1 MFRIALCDDD
11 AVFLKQ
17 EREMTEK
24 FLRSKDIHF
33 EISEFSSGQAMIDE
47 NKIESY
53 DLILLDFEMVGMD
66 GFETAKR
73 IREKSEKTSIAFV
86 TVFFEFARE
95 GYRFDALR
103 YLVKQE
109 STFEKELQ
117 DCIQKAIR
125 VKENRRKNT
134 RVFDFVEGPL
144 TVDFENLIYVLSDK
158 HYLDFHVLDGENIR
172 IYKMRAKLAQIQA
185 ELDETHMFALAR
197 TGQILNLKYV
207 KVVDRKG
214 TIAIQVNNK
223 TLSIIK
229 LPESRKAEFMSAY
242 LRYYG
247 G

>member
-33 EISEFSSGQAMIDE
+33 EIAEFSSGQTIIDE

-73 IREKSEKTSIAFV
+73 IREKSERPCIAFV

-109 STFEKELQ
+109 NTFEKELQ
-117 DCIQKAIR
+117 DCIQKAIL
-125 VKENRRKNT
+125 VKENRQKNI
-134 RVFDFVEGPL
+134 RVFEFVEGKI
-144 TVDFENLIYVLSDK
+144 TVDIENLIYVLSNK
-158 HYLDFHVLDGENIR
+158 HYLDFHVLDGDDIR
-172 IYKMRAKLAQIQA
+172 IYKMRAKLAQIQL
-185 ELDETHMFALAR
+185 ELEETHMFAVAR
-197 TGQILNLKYV
+197 TGQMLNLKYV
-207 KVVDRKG
+207 KVLDRQG
-214 TIAIQVNNK
+214 TIAIQATNK

>member
-24 FLRSKDIHF
+24 YLRSKDIHF
-33 EISEFSSGQAMIDE
+33 EIAEFSSGQAMIDE

-53 DLILLDFEMVGMD
+53 DLILLDCEMDGMD

-134 RVFDFVEGPL
+134 RVFDFVDGKS
-144 TVDFENLIYVLSDK
+144 TVDIENLIYVLSDK
-158 HYLDFHVLDGENIR
+158 HYLYFHVLDEDDVKVL
-172 IYKMRAKLAQIQA
+172 KMRAKMTQILA
-185 ELDETHMFALAR
+185 ELDETHMFAVAR
-197 TGQILNLKYV
+197 TGQMLNLKYV
-207 KVVDRKG
+207 KVVDKKG
-214 TIAIQVNNK
+214 TVAIIVNK
-223 TLSIIK
+223 KPQIQIK
-229 LPESRKAEFMSAY
+229 LPESRRADFMSAY

>member
-33 EISEFSSGQAMIDE
+33 EIAEFSSGQTIIDE

-73 IREKSEKTSIAFV
+73 IREKSERTSIAFV

-109 STFEKELQ
+109 NTFEKELQ
-117 DCIQKAIR
+117 DCIQKAIL
-125 VKENRRKNT
+125 VKENRQKNI
-134 RVFDFVEGPL
+134 RVFEFVEGKI
-144 TVDFENLIYVLSDK
+144 TVDIENLIYVLSNK
-158 HYLDFHVLDGENIR
+158 HYLDFHVLDGDDIR
-172 IYKMRAKLAQIQA
+172 IYKMRAKLAQIQL
-185 ELDETHMFALAR
+185 ELEETHMFAVAR
-197 TGQILNLKYV
+197 TGQMLNLKYV
-207 KVVDRKG
+207 KVLDRQG
-214 TIAIQVNNK
+214 TIAIQATNK